1 MKRIMPALIV
11 ALSLLATGCSDSENS
26 DQVPVTSAALNG
38 STFTATGVEGF
49 ELDEQVPLTIS
60 FDQDTLSI
68 DAGCNSVSGGY
79 QIEDCAIRAGLISTL
94 MGCPPPLDEI
104 ERRTT
109 GLLSDGARA
118 SLQEDTLTLS
128 GKNGVELTL
137 ER

>member
-1 MKRIMPALIV
+1 MKRILPVLVV
-11 ALSLLATGCSDSENS
+11 ALGFFAAGCGGSEDS
-26 DQVPVTSAALNG
+26 DQVPVTPAALDG
-38 STFTATGVEGF
+38 STFIATEVEGF
-49 ELDEQVPLTIS
+49 KLDEQVPLTIS

-68 DAGCNSVSGGY
+68 DAGCNSISGGY
-79 QIEDCAIRAGLISTL
+79 EVEDGAIRAKLASTL

-118 SLQEDTLTLS
+118 RLRGGTLS
-128 GKNGVELTL
+128 LTGEDGIHLTL